1 MAALTANA
9 IISIRTRIRLC
20 VNSKNL
26 IGQGISVPIKIF
38 LMSVMLIS
46 GCSRPRG
53 ACTDYIANIS
63 KPPNIE
69 AEQSLKIGDFRLL
82 SIHSF
87 TDIVPG
93 VDDRKLIEQMGTKLI
108 EHTSDNW
115 PDESCKNYQKVA
127 FEYAK
132 KYNAYII
139 SNYSK

>member
-1 MAALTANA
+1 M
-9 IISIRTRIRLC
+9 
-20 VNSKNL
+20 
-26 IGQGISVPIKIF
+26 SVPIKIF
-38 LMSVMLIS
+38 LMSAMLIS
-46 GCSRPRG
+46 GCSRPHG
-53 ACTDYIANIS
+53 ACTDYITNIS

-69 AEQSLKIGDFRLL
+69 AEHSLKIRDFRLL

-115 PDESCKNYQKVA
+115 PDESCKNYQKLA

-139 SNYSK
+139 SNFSK